1 LKSLKQI
8 ADELRSRLTDI
19 FRRDEKG
26 RRPVFGSYEKMQTD
40 PHFKDHILFCEYFD
54 GENGC
59 GLGASHQTGWS
70 GLVANM
76 IAELH
81 E

>member
-1 LKSLKQI
+1 
-8 ADELRSRLTDI
+8 
-19 FRRDEKG
+19 
-26 RRPVFGSYEKMQTD
+26 MQTD
-40 PHFKDHILFCEYFD
+40 LHFKDHILFYEYCD
-54 GENGC
+54 GENGR

-76 IAELH
+76 SAELH